1 MEQGL
6 RRIRISLD
14 EGESRAVTR
23 LGSAVA
29 DGRYYVFV
37 RDMDAK
43 NGSVRIYRVKDER
56 HGVCSVTDLASAVL
70 WHHLMTEFLARHDAS
85 IRYFDYDSDAGRHYA
100 LYAVLEHDD
109 HDYCVFAVTSANG
122 TSEVRYTVC
131 ECAVEDGLV
140 RYEQVKDAAT
150 LEAVIA
156 ATGNVIDDEDDEHP
170 NVTLTIDGV
179 ETECEFVGIVDDEG
193 ESFAIVMPL
202 TADNTDGGCLV
213 YHYSVDEHNVECYE
227 EVSNDVFLRIHSMVR
242 RFLAEVAEAYG
253 DDDEDDEPPRTGWGM
268 PTPED

>member
-6 RRIRISLD
+6 GHMAIALD
-14 EGESRAVTR
+14 EGNPRAVTR

-37 RDMDAK
+37 RNMDAK

-70 WHHLMTEFLARHDAS
+70 WHHLMSEFLARHGAS

-131 ECAVEDGLV
+131 ECTVEDGLV
-140 RYEQVKDAAT
+140 RYEQVEDAAT

-156 ATGNVIDDEDDEHP
+156 ATGNMIDDDEGQHP

-179 ETECEFVGIVDDEG
+179 ETECEFIGIVEHDDKSYAVLMPLAANNTEG
-193 ESFAIVMPL
+193 E
-202 TADNTDGGCLV
+202 CLV
-213 YHYSVDEHNVECYE
+213 YRYTVDQNGDEHYE
-227 EVSNDVFLRIHSMVR
+227 DVSDDVFARIRDTVAGY
-242 RFLAEVAEAYG
+242 LAEIAAAYG